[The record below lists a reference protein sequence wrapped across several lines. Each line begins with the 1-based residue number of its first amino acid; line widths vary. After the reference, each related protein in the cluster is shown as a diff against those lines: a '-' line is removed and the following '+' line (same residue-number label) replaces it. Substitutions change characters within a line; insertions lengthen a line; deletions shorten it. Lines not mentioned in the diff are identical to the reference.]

1 MQISF
6 KMESLYK
13 GVDPYKVYAELQDLG
28 ENVKPAE
35 IVAAAQDST
44 SELHKC
50 FEWDDTEAARKYRLI
65 QAGNLI
71 RNLVI
76 VETAQKSE
84 PQHIRIMYTS
94 QDGGYKQTKL
104 ILQNKDEYTCLLEKA
119 MAELKVFK
127 QKYSMLQELNEIF
140 ALIE

>member
-6 KMESLYK
+6 KMEALYK
-13 GVDPYKVYAELQDLG
+13 GVDPYKVYEELQSLG
-28 ENVKPAE
+28 ESVKLE
-35 IVAAAQDST
+35 SIVAAAQNSN

-65 QAGNLI
+65 QAGNLV

-76 VETAQKSE
+76 VESSQKAE
-84 PQHIRIMYTS
+84 PQHIRVMYTS
-94 QDGGYKQTKL
+94 QGGGYKQTKL
-104 ILQNKDEYTCLLEKA
+104 ILQDKSEYEHLLGRA
-119 MAELKVFK
+119 YAELRAFK

-140 ALIE
+140 ALID